1 MAAGVPEHFP
11 DENGQ
16 RYWVHLRGA
25 DNPGAAQYET
35 SIPFEYVMNLTN
47 DVLLAY
53 EMNDMPLPP
62 DHGYPIRV
70 VIPGTVTGTTE
81 GEAEQSPSPIWVAR
95 PRRVGVLQDP
105 TLFRG
110 TIRSNLDPFD
120 EHSDLELWNPLRQ
133 ADLTDTAVE
142 NEGLNFSLGRR
153 QLLALARALVR
164 NSQIIVCDEATSSVD
179 FETDQRIR
187 KTIVRSF
194 AGRTLLIIAHRFVLT
209 NCFRIK
215 DQDNVAELDSPIRLY
230 DAGGIFR
237 SMCERS
243 GIRRGDFFNS
253 EEPQFQQSPTL
264 ERTQS
269 AQLGQ

>member
-16 RYWVHLRGA
+16 RYCVHLRGA

-35 SIPFEYVMNLTN
+35 SIPFEYAMNLTN

-53 EMNDMPLPP
+53 EMNDVPLPP

-70 VIPGTVTGTTE
+70 VIPG
-81 GEAEQSPSPIWVAR
+81 
-95 PRRVGVLQDP
+95 
-105 TLFRG
+105 
-110 TIRSNLDPFD
+110 
-120 EHSDLELWNPLRQ
+120 
-133 ADLTDTAVE
+133 
-142 NEGLNFSLGRR
+142 
-153 QLLALARALVR
+153 
-164 NSQIIVCDEATSSVD
+164 
-179 FETDQRIR
+179 
-187 KTIVRSF
+187 F
-194 AGRTLLIIAHRFVLT
+194 AGRTLLIIAHRLKT
-209 NCFRIK
+209 IIGYDRILVM
-215 DQDNVAELDSPIRLY
+215 DQDNVAELDSPVRLY

-243 GIRRGDFFNS
+243 GIRRGNFFNS
-253 EEPQFQQSPTL
+253 EEAQFQQSPTL